1 MKKLLIITTGIALLT
16 LTSCSK
22 EDSYDCEQIRKDY
35 LRELEVVRRQTNN
48 QQALQALSEKYAKYP
63 CW

>member
-1 MKKLLIITTGIALLT
+1 MKKLIIITTGIALLT

-22 EDSYDCEQIRKDY
+22 EESYDCEQIRKDFQA
-35 LRELEVVRRQTNN
+35 ELEVVRRQSSNN
-48 QQALQALSEKYAKYP
+48 QALRYLNEKYSKYP